1 MIALRESAKPTLL
14 LIVFTAVG
22 AAQPTLAQ
30 DRIARIH
37 ERYVFAD
44 MHAHPS
50 RFHRANVPRITA
62 EEIAR
67 YRRGTMDIVVSTI
80 STDAIYSGNYVKR
93 DGSQVPRGHTAHSTR
108 STLGGPIEI
117 PSEKTSSWTA
127 GS

>member
-22 AAQPTLAQ
+22 AAQPSLAQ

-50 RFHRANVPRITA
+50 RFHRANVPRVAA

-80 STDAIYSGNYVKR
+80 STDAIYSGNGWISR
-93 DGSQVPRGHTAHSTR
+93 NRGGRRTDRRGAR
-108 STLGGPIEI
+108 RRGAQP
-117 PSEKTSSWTA
+117 
-127 GS
+127 